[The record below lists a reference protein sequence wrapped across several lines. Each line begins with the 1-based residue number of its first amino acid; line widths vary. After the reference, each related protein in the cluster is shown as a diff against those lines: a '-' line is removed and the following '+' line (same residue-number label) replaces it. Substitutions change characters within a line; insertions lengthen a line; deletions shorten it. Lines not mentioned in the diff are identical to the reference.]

1 MLASSCADGAVRI
14 WELGSDYGAGAAAKT
29 QSATPTATFKGHEKR
44 TFMVAWSP
52 LLAHALLSGSDDFTV
67 RLWDTRAPAGTAG
80 KVLSGH
86 TRNVRALHWHK
97 ELEWLAMSGAW
108 DGTIRLWDTR
118 TCACVR
124 VIAEHH
130 ADIYCLVSHPAL
142 SLIHI

>member
-1 MLASSCADGAVRI
+1 M
-14 WELGSDYGAGAAAKT
+14 
-29 QSATPTATFKGHEKR
+29 
-44 TFMVAWSP
+44 
-52 LLAHALLSGSDDFTV
+52 
-67 RLWDTRAPAGTAG
+67 
-80 KVLSGH
+80 LSGH

-130 ADIYCLVSHPAL
+130 ADIYCLVSHPARPFALLSTSRDTTVRTWFLDDAATPLLLPVLLGDEVGTVRGVAGDVPLGQIYRGVMPFVAADLVRLVILTLFPVL
-142 SLIHI
+142 SLGLLAWL